1 MAEQESGG
9 WRRIPLAMMVYSL
22 RILLA
27 VALVALVGLLS
38 GLVPMGVVWL
48 LVNVAIVGLLAVG
61 VVAVVQLADRE
72 PTAASRSS

>member
-1 MAEQESGG
+1 
-9 WRRIPLAMMVYSL
+9 MMVYSL

-61 VVAVVQLADRE
+61 VVAVVQLADR
-72 PTAASRSS
+72 